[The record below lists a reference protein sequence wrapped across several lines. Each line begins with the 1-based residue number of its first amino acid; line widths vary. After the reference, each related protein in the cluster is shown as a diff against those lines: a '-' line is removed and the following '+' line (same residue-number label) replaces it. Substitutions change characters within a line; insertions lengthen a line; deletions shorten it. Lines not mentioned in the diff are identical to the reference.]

1 MRKEGDVRSP
11 RSSGIELLRIVAMLA
26 IVAGHYMG
34 QGGVL
39 AAHRDSFWVHWF
51 GSGALVNVNVFLLIG
66 CWFMVDMRF
75 RWERPVRLYATV
87 LSYTVPLTVLA
98 LACGAHPSTKDV
110 LRGFFPFFGRAL
122 WFASAYISLMVLTPW
137 LSRVLDLPKRSLI
150 GLVAVLTVLVC
161 GVSTLPD
168 PQEAY
173 LCNCLWF
180 VYVYLFVG
188 CLKRHFFRPCGH
200 VTGLALLIASVALYS
215 ALVFAACRGASF
227 GALGAAAARI
237 ADQYLHDC
245 KTFPNFL
252 VALLVVLPVVSVKA
266 RSLPFVNRIA
276 KSAFAVYVIHQTP
289 AFFPFLWKGICRVG
303 AWVHSPHFAIFS
315 VVTVIGIYAVGIVL
329 EPLRAAVVTPLVDRL
344 VARFSVKRRQQAD
357 FT

>member
-1 MRKEGDVRSP
+1 
-11 RSSGIELLRIVAMLA
+11 MLA
-26 IVAGHYMG
+26 IVAGHFVG

-39 AAHRDSFWVHWF
+39 AVHPDSFFVHWF
-51 GSGALVNVNVFLLIG
+51 GNGALVGVNIFLLVG
-66 CWFMVDMRF
+66 CWFMVDTRF

-98 LACGAHPSTKDV
+98 LVFGAHPSTKDV
-110 LRGFFPFFGRAL
+110 LRGFLPFSGRAL

-137 LSRVLDLPKRSLI
+137 LSRVLDLPKRSLV

-227 GALGAAAARI
+227 GALGAAMSRI
-237 ADQYLHDC
+237 AGQYLHDC
-245 KTFPNFL
+245 KAFPNFL
-252 VALLVVLPVVSVKA
+252 VALLVVLSVVSVKA
-266 RSLPFVNRIA
+266 RSRPLVNRIA

-289 AFFPFLWKGICRVG
+289 AFFPFLWKDICRVG
-303 AWVHSPHFAIFS
+303 SWVDSPHVAIFS
-315 VVTVIGIYAVGIVL
+315 IATVIGTYAVGSVL

-344 VARFSVKRRQQAD
+344 VARFSGKRLHLVD